1 MSVYVDD
8 AAIMWRSKPR
18 FHLVADS
25 VPELHAFC
33 ASVGI
38 KRCWF
43 HNVRGKPHYDI
54 TGPQRDTAIAAG
66 AIAVSAQ
73 QMVYLTERGRLRLPG
88 LIDEHRNDPERQG
101 WYQAIQA
108 IFHRQQADPAESSA
122 DKI

>member
-25 VPELHAFC
+25 VAELHAFC
-33 ASVGI
+33 AAIGI

-54 TGPQRDTAIAAG
+54 TGPQRAAAIAAG

-73 QMVYLTERGRLRLPG
+73 QMVYLTERGRVRLPE
-88 LIDEHRNDPERQG
+88 LIDAHADDAERQS
-101 WYQAIQA
+101 WYRSIHALITT
-108 IFHRQQADPAESSA
+108 
-122 DKI
+122 